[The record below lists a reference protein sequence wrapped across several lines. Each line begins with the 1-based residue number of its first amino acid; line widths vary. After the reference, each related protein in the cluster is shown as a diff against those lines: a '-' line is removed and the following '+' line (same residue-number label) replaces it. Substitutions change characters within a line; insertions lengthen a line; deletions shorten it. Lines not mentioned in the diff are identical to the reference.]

1 MKSLSLKLSV
11 AAVALAGIAASS
23 NAAFAGDIG
32 DMFSATVTVV
42 SDYRF
47 RGVTQ
52 NDRDVTPQA
61 GVTWT
66 DDGFYLGTWS
76 AKTNWDAGAKNSPSY
91 EVDFFG
97 GKHFDLGGTD
107 LNVEAYY
114 YSYPDY
120 NKDAFGTKN
129 ASFYE
134 TLVQVTHAFGPLT
147 LTATAANSP
156 QWSLGGGT
164 GWYGSGAASYAVTD
178 WFSLVGTVGY
188 QWVNGPARSKSLDYV
203 HWDMGGVATWKNF
216 TLDMRYV
223 DTNISKAD
231 CGSFWMATPHA
242 CSAGFVA
249 NLTYNITKLF

>member
-23 NAAFAGDIG
+23 NVAFAGDIG
-32 DMFSATVTVV
+32 DMFSATVSVV

-52 NDRDVTPQA
+52 NDKDVTPEA
-61 GVTWT
+61 GITWT
-66 DDGFYLGTWS
+66 DEGFYLGTWS

-120 NKDAFGTKN
+120 NKDAFGTKR

-134 TLVQVTHAFGPLT
+134 TLVQLTHTFGPLT
-147 LTATAANSP
+147 VTATGANSP
-156 QWSLGGGT
+156 QWSLGGGVS
-164 GWYGSGAASYAVTD
+164 WYGSGGVSYAVTD
-178 WFSLVGTVGY
+178 WMSLVGTVGY
-188 QWVNGPARSKSLDYV
+188 QYV
-203 HWDMGGVATWKNF
+203 KKAPDSYAHWDLGTVLTWKNF
-216 TLDMRYV
+216 SLDMRYV

-231 CGSFWMATPHA
+231 CAGFWMATPHA
-242 CSAGFVA
+242 CNAGFVA